1 MDRLIQR
8 IIVLALALGITL
20 GMFLF
25 WGKLGYAFR
34 TAMEVVYAEPKPTAE
49 PANPGEVTVTIISQP
64 VRQQVCGKDK
74 EHPCPP
80 IP

>member
-34 TAMEVVYAEPKPTAE
+34 TAMEVVYAEPKPVAPP
-49 PANPGEVTVTIISQP
+49 PANPGEVTVKIIGPDSAQA
-64 VRQQVCGKDK
+64 
-74 EHPCPP
+74 PCPKDRQHRKC
-80 IP
+80 I